1 MAFIPLCLVLSA
13 LRISPDRSQF
23 FRYDSITLSCNS
35 SDWTVKRTV
44 KGRTEECQPPW
55 ATRSGSSCRI
65 ANIYPADAG
74 VYWCESQRGE
84 CSNKINISVTSH
96 SVILE
101 SPPHAVLEG
110 DNVTLRCSYKEED
123 DDESTSE
130 FQAHFYKDGAFIGT
144 ETTGTKTLKSVSKSD
159 EGFYKC
165 QHPSDRESPQSWL
178 AVRAREETK
187 VSPTPRPPLVPWTR
201 VICGSLL
208 FIFYNFILILCIYTY
223 RKWARARAEAVG
235 GNRRR

>member
-1 MAFIPLCLVLSA
+1 MEFSSICLVLST
-13 LRISPDRSQF
+13 LSISPNRSQF
-23 FRYDSITLSCNS
+23 FQYDQVTLRCESNSSGWKVKRLIPNSSAKECNVDWGLSKESSCNI
-35 SDWTVKRTV
+35 
-44 KGRTEECQPPW
+44 
-55 ATRSGSSCRI
+55 SGV
-65 ANIYPADAG
+65 YPADTG
-74 VYWCESQRGE
+74 VYWCESQGGE

-178 AVRAREETK
+178 AVRDRANPK
-187 VSPTPRPPLVPWTR
+187 MPPTPPPPPVISTTR
-201 VICGSLL
+201 VICSVLL
-208 FIFYNFILILCIYTY
+208 FILYNMMLILCVYIY
-223 RKWARARAEAVG
+223 RKWARARAA
-235 GNRRR
+235 RH